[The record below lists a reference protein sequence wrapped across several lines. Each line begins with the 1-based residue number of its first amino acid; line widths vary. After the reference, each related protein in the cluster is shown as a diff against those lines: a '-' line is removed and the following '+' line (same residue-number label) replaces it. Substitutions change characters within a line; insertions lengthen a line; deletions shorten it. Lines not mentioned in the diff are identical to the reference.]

1 MQEHLSNISRET
13 EIQTKNQKKMLV
25 TESTETKMK
34 NVLDEFI
41 NRLNT
46 AEERISGLKEKATEN
61 SKTEMQR
68 GKKQW
73 KRNEYPRTMGL
84 LQKVWHVHNEIA
96 GKKGTEH
103 LK

>member
-13 EIQTKNQKKMLV
+13 EVQTKNQTKMIV

-34 NVLDEFI
+34 NVLNEFI

-46 AEERISGLKEKATEN
+46 AEERISELKEKSTEN

-68 GKKQW
+68 EKKQ
-73 KRNEYPRTMGL
+73 
-84 LQKVWHVHNEIA
+84 
-96 GKKGTEH
+96 
-103 LK
+103 

>member
-1 MQEHLSNISRET
+1 MQEHLSKISRET

-25 TESTETKMK
+25 TESTETKLK

-46 AEERISGLKEKATEN
+46 AEERISELREKSTEN

-68 GKKQW
+68 GKKKKAMKK
-73 KRNEYPRTMGL
+73 KRISKNYET
-84 LQKVWHVHNEIA
+84 IT
-96 GKKGTEH
+96 KGVPCT
-103 LK
+103 

>member
-13 EIQTKNQKKMLV
+13 EVQTKNQTKMIV

-34 NVLDEFI
+34 NVLNEFI

-46 AEERISGLKEKATEN
+46 AEERISELKEKSTEN

-73 KRNEYPRTMGL
+73 KGKEYPRTMRL
-84 LQKVWHVHNEIA
+84 LQKV
-96 GKKGTEH
+96 
-103 LK
+103 

>member
-13 EIQTKNQKKMLV
+13 EVQTKNQTKMIV

-34 NVLDEFI
+34 NVLNEFI

-46 AEERISGLKEKATEN
+46 AEERISELKEKSTEN

-68 GKKQW
+68 GKKQ
-73 KRNEYPRTMGL
+73 
-84 LQKVWHVHNEIA
+84 
-96 GKKGTEH
+96 
-103 LK
+103 

>member
-13 EIQTKNQKKMLV
+13 EVQTKNQTKMIV

-34 NVLDEFI
+34 NVLNEFI

-46 AEERISGLKEKATEN
+46 AEERISELKEKSTEN

-68 GKKQW
+68 EKKPWKGKQ
-73 KRNEYPRTMGL
+73 YPRTMGL
-84 LQKVWHVHNEIA
+84 LQKV
-96 GKKGTEH
+96 
-103 LK
+103 